1 MRGLKGKVAIVT
13 GAGSPVGIG
22 FASARRLAEEGAR
35 VLLTDVLPGSAAER
49 ADELRAVGFDVAGCD
64 QDVSDEAGWDAV
76 IAEVVDRWGELNIV
90 VNNAGVA
97 ILCRGVEMTLAQFRR
112 QLDINVN
119 GTFLGCR
126 AAMRQMQR
134 QGGGGAIVNISSVAA
149 YVTGVGS
156 GAYAASKAAVRM
168 LTKTYALEGAAYG
181 IRVNSVHPGATDT
194 AMIAKAVEEHPA
206 STETILATI
215 PMGKLGDPRE
225 IAGAVAFLASD
236 DASYCVGSGLV
247 VDGGVLLQ

>member
-13 GAGSPVGIG
+13 GAGSPEGIG
-22 FASARRLAEEGAR
+22 FASARRLAEEGVR

-49 ADELRAVGFDVAGCD
+49 ADELCASGLVATGCD
-64 QDVSDEAGWDAV
+64 QDVTDEAGWDAV
-76 IAEVVDRWGELNIV
+76 IAAAVNRWGELNIV

-97 ILCRGVEMTLAQFRR
+97 ILCRGVDMPLEQFKR
-112 QLDINVN
+112 QIDINVS

-149 YVTGVGS
+149 YVTGIGS

-168 LTKTYALEGAAYG
+168 LTKTYALEGATDG

-194 AMIAKAVEEHPA
+194 GMIARAVEENPA
-206 STETILATI
+206 STEVILATI
-215 PMGKLGDPRE
+215 PIGKMGDPAE